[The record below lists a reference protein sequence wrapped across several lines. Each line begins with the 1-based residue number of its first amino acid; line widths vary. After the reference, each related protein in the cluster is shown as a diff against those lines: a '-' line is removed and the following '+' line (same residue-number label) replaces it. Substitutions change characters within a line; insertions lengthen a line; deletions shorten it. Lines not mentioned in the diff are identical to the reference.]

1 MMRIGFALAAML
13 TVASAVSAKDYGRP
27 TAILVSPIHDA
38 QVVRGDDGMDH
49 VEYELLVVS
58 VFSEPVTLSSV
69 SVLDPAGQEL
79 LQIKGNAL
87 AAATQTL
94 FAKTPSPIV
103 PASAAVSVDVD
114 LILPPGA
121 APERVTHRI
130 AYALKTDSQLGLM
143 VDLPE
148 VDAPEVAINREP
160 AIVIQ
165 PPVKG
170 DGWLA
175 ASACCR
181 PNVHRDER
189 IAIDGARIETGETF
203 AVDCDRIKN
212 DRLFDGDGKKVEQFY
227 GFGEDV
233 LAVADGV
240 VVSVHD
246 GMPDQT
252 PFVLMVPKSKADYG
266 GNNLI
271 LEIAPN
277 VFAWYAHLR
286 QGSIAVKVGD
296 AVKAG
301 APIAKLGNTGPSE
314 GPHLH
319 LGLLNKPDPL
329 AGRSLPFVFESFTLA
344 GAVDFDASKGDRLVI
359 RPDSREVRL
368 AYPLYG
374 GIQNYP

>member
-1 MMRIGFALAAML
+1 MRIGFALATML
-13 TVASAVSAKDYGRP
+13 TVAPAVSAKDNGRP
-27 TAILVSPIHDA
+27 TAIVVSPIHAA
-38 QVVRGDDGMDH
+38 QIVRGDDGMDH

-69 SVLDPAGQEL
+69 TVVDPAGQEL
-79 LQIKGNAL
+79 LEIKGNAL

-130 AYALKTDSQLGLM
+130 AYTLKTDSQLGPM
-143 VDLPE
+143 VDPPE

-160 AIVIQ
+160 AIVIR

-175 ASACCR
+175 ASACCK

-203 AVDCDRIKN
+203 AVDWDRVRN
-212 DRLFDGDGKKVEQFY
+212 GRLFDGDGKKVEQFY

-252 PFVLMVPKSKADYG
+252 PFALMVPKSKADYG
-266 GNNLI
+266 GNNLM

-277 VFAWYAHLR
+277 IFAWYAHLR
-286 QGSIAVKVGD
+286 QGSITVKAGD

-344 GAVDFDASKGDRLVI
+344 GAVDFDASQGDRLVI